1 MFDVDSLLT
10 TFGLVGVLAVIF
22 METGILIGFIFPG
35 DTLLFT
41 AGIMSAS
48 ADRAI
53 APLWVLMVLIPVAA
67 ALGDQLG
74 YLIGRRYGPPALQ
87 SRVLNWIGPR
97 SRGEDRGLLRPL
109 RTGDRDVRPVHRRGP
124 YRHPRWSPASRR

>member
-1 MFDVDSLLT
+1 
-10 TFGLVGVLAVIF
+10 

-74 YLIGRRYGPPALQ
+74 YLIGRRYGPPRPC
-87 SRVLNWIGPR
+87 SPGCSTGSVPKPWRRPR
-97 SRGEDRGLLRPL
+97 PSSTATDR
-109 RTGDRDVRPVHRRGP
+109 
-124 YRHPRWSPASRR
+124 